1 MKRAPRRHAAGL
13 SLPELMVALAIGM
26 MLVLASISLL
36 LAVRGAY
43 LLHDD
48 RARME
53 ESGRFALELISRALR
68 QAGYRDWSAAGS
80 GGAALQPVSGL
91 DARSLKDAAE
101 GIDGPYG
108 SAVNGSDVL
117 ALRFDGSG
125 EGGGD
130 GAIQNCA
137 GAAVGAGGG
146 QAGWSIFYIAND
158 AGGEPELRCKYRGPN
173 GWKSDAL
180 VRGIEGFQVLYGMQ
194 AQPGGAPERFVSATG
209 VQAQA
214 GAWRAVSAVRIALL
228 ARGTQPDA
236 ASAASAANAGSYAL
250 FGPAYDGSAD
260 PGSVI
265 QASQLPAAS
274 RRLSRRVYGATVY
287 LRNLHQEAP

>member
-1 MKRAPRRHAAGL
+1 MRHAPRRHAAGL
-13 SLPELMVALAIGM
+13 SLPELMVALAVGM

-36 LAVRGAY
+36 LAVRSAY

-53 ESGRFALELISRALR
+53 ESGRFALELISRAVR

-80 GGAALQPVSGL
+80 GAAVLHPVTGL
-91 DARSLKDAAE
+91 DARSLKDAAD

-108 SAVNGSDVL
+108 STVNGSDVL

-125 EGGGD
+125 QGGGD

-137 GAAVGAGGG
+137 GAAVGADSG
-146 QAGWSIFYIAND
+146 QSGWSIFYIAND

-180 VRGIEGFQVLYGMQ
+180 VRGIEGFQVLYGIE
-194 AQPGGAPERFVSATG
+194 AQPGGASGRFVSATG
-209 VQAQA
+209 VQAKA
-214 GAWRAVSAVRIALL
+214 GAWQAVGAVRIALL
-228 ARGTQPDA
+228 ARGAQLDA
-236 ASAASAANAGSYAL
+236 AGAGSYAL

-265 QASQLPAAS
+265 HVSQLPAAS
-274 RRLSRRVYGATVY
+274 RGLPRRIYGATIY
-287 LRNLHQEAP
+287 LRNRGQEAP

>member
-1 MKRAPRRHAAGL
+1 MRRALRRHAAGL

-36 LAVRGAY
+36 LAVRSAY

-48 RARME
+48 RARLE
-53 ESGRFALELISRALR
+53 ESGRFALELISRAVR

-80 GGAALQPVSGL
+80 GGSALQPVTGL
-91 DARSLKDAAE
+91 DARSLKDAAD

-117 ALRFDGSG
+117 ALRFGGSG

-137 GAAVGAGGG
+137 GAAVGADSG
-146 QAGWSIFYIAND
+146 QGGWSIFYIAND

-180 VRGIEGFQVLYGMQ
+180 VRGIEGFQVLYGMD
-194 AQPGGAPERFVSATG
+194 AQPGDDSARFVSAAG

-214 GAWRAVSAVRIALL
+214 GAWQAVGAVRIALL

-236 ASAASAANAGSYAL
+236 AGAASADIYAL
-250 FGPAYDGSAD
+250 FGPGYDGSAD

-265 QASQLPAAS
+265 QASQLPVAS
-274 RRLSRRVYGATVY
+274 RRLSRRIYGATVY
-287 LRNLHQEAP
+287 LRNRSQEAP

>member
-1 MKRAPRRHAAGL
+1 MRRALRRHAAGL
-13 SLPELMVALAIGM
+13 SLPELMAALAIGM

-53 ESGRFALELISRALR
+53 ESGRFALELISRAVR

-80 GGAALQPVSGL
+80 GAVARQAVTGL
-91 DARSLKDAAE
+91 DARSLKDATE

-108 SAVNGSDVL
+108 RTVNGSDVL

-137 GAAVGAGGG
+137 GAAVGADSG
-146 QAGWSIFYIAND
+146 QGGWSIFYIAND

-194 AQPGGAPERFVSATG
+194 AQPGGAPGRFVSATG

-214 GAWRAVSAVRIALL
+214 GAWQAVSAVRVALL
-228 ARGTQPDA
+228 ARGTQSDA
-236 ASAASAANAGSYAL
+236 ASAASYAL
-250 FGPAYDGSAD
+250 FGAAHDGSAD
-260 PGSVI
+260 PGTVI

-274 RRLSRRVYGATVY
+274 RRLSRRIYGATVY
-287 LRNLHQEAP
+287 LRNRDQEAP

>member
-1 MKRAPRRHAAGL
+1 MRRAPRRHAAGL

-36 LAVRGAY
+36 LAVRSAY

-53 ESGRFALELISRALR
+53 ENGRFALELISRAVR

-80 GGAALQPVSGL
+80 GAAALQPVSGL
-91 DARSLKDAAE
+91 DARSLKDAAD

-108 SAVNGSDVL
+108 NAVNGSDVL

-125 EGGGD
+125 QGKGD

-137 GAAVGAGGG
+137 GAAVGADSG
-146 QAGWSIFYIAND
+146 QGGWSIFYIAND

-180 VRGIEGFQVLYGMQ
+180 VRGVEGFQVLYGIR
-194 AQPGGAPERFVSATG
+194 AQSGVAPGRFVSATG

-214 GAWRAVSAVRIALL
+214 GAWQAVEAVRVALL
-228 ARGTQPDA
+228 ARGMQSDA
-236 ASAASAANAGSYAL
+236 ASAGSYAL
-250 FGPAYDGSAD
+250 FGPAYDGSTD

-274 RRLSRRVYGATVY
+274 RRLSRRIYGATVY
-287 LRNLHQEAP
+287 LRNLHQAAP

>member
-1 MKRAPRRHAAGL
+1 MRRAPRRHAAGL

-26 MLVLASISLL
+26 MLVLASIALL
-36 LAVRGAY
+36 LAVRSAY

-53 ESGRFALELISRALR
+53 ESGRFALELISRAVR

-80 GGAALQPVSGL
+80 GAAALQPVAGL
-91 DARSLKDAAE
+91 DARSLKDAAD

-108 SAVNGSDVL
+108 STVNGSDVL

-125 EGGGD
+125 KGSGD

-146 QAGWSIFYIAND
+146 QAWSIFYIAND
-158 AGGEPELRCKYRGPN
+158 AGGEPELRCKYRGLN

-180 VRGIEGFQVLYGMQ
+180 VRGIEGFQVLYGTP
-194 AQPGGAPERFVSATG
+194 AQPGAMPDRFVSATS

-214 GAWRAVSAVRIALL
+214 GAWQAVGAVRVALL

-236 ASAASAANAGSYAL
+236 GSAASYAL
-250 FGPAYDGSAD
+250 FGPLYDGSAD

-274 RRLSRRVYGATVY
+274 RRLPRRIYGATVY
-287 LRNLHQEAP
+287 LRNLEQEAP

>member
-1 MKRAPRRHAAGL
+1 MRRALRWHEAGL

-26 MLVLASISLL
+26 LLVLASISLL
-36 LAVRGAY
+36 MAVRSAY

-53 ESGRFALELISRALR
+53 ESGRFALELISRAVR

-80 GGAALQPVSGL
+80 GAAALQPVTGL
-91 DARSLKDAAE
+91 DARSLKDAGD
-101 GIDGPYG
+101 GIDGPYA
-108 SAVNGSDVL
+108 SPVNGSDVL

-130 GAIQNCA
+130 GAVQNCA
-137 GAAVGAGGG
+137 GAAVGADSG
-146 QAGWSIFYIAND
+146 QSGWSIFYIAND

-180 VRGIEGFQVLYGMQ
+180 VRGIEGFQVLYGIR
-194 AQPGGAPERFVSATG
+194 AQPGGAPGRFVSATG

-214 GAWRAVSAVRIALL
+214 GAWQAVSAVRIALL
-228 ARGTQPDA
+228 ARGTRPDA
-236 ASAASAANAGSYAL
+236 AGAGSYAL
-250 FGPAYDGSAD
+250 FGPGYDGSAD
-260 PGSVI
+260 PGAVI
-265 QASQLPAAS
+265 QASRLPAAS
-274 RRLSRRVYGATVY
+274 RRLPRRIYGATVY
-287 LRNLHQEAP
+287 LRNHNQEAP